1 MIRRFVTLAIIL
13 AVSAIAMPVTA
24 QETEAGRKEE
34 VGSQGSESECI
45 CPKPGRWLA
54 TNGEGWFR
62 CVGTFGF
69 KRKLKKEDPNKGIIW
84 ILEEDCS
91 SWFGE
96 ALEKKRDDV
105 LMERVEGCGFQGTL
119 WAEEQGVEVFMAMN
133 ATMVNDEL
141 ITGELFLN
149 PGEEEEDE
157 EGEEAEERDEAEDP
171 EDSEEKFKL
180 KDPTTWKADA
190 GAFGVECKG
199 YRPWEFSYLEP
210 LSEKEYPKLK
220 KRMEKKLEE
229 FHEKNRSGP
238 PK

>member
-1 MIRRFVTLAIIL
+1 MLRYLTSVVILAIT
-13 AVSAIAMPVTA
+13 AVALPVGA
-24 QETEAGRKEE
+24 QEAETSREGAAS
-34 VGSQGSESECI
+34 SQESGSECV

-54 TNGEGWFR
+54 KNGEGWFR

-84 ILEEDCS
+84 ILDEDCS

-105 LMERVEGCGFQGTL
+105 LMHRVEGCGFQGTL
-119 WAEEQGVEVFMAMN
+119 WGEEEGMEMFMAMN
-133 ATMVNDEL
+133 ATMHGDEL

-157 EGEEAEERDEAEDP
+157 EGEDAEEA
-171 EDSEEKFKL
+171 EDSEEGFKL

-190 GAFGVECKG
+190 GPIGVSCKG
-199 YRPWEFSYLEP
+199 YRPWEFSFLEP
-210 LSEKEYPKLK
+210 LSEEEYPKLK

-229 FHEKNRSGP
+229 FKKKNREGP
-238 PK
+238 SK